1 MPVNPRMGGCKF
13 LQDPGSDTMP
23 SVQICVDVRFA
34 ETDLMQVVH
43 HAAYL
48 PWLEMGRIAFM
59 QAQETPY
66 TEIAR
71 THHFSV
77 VSVSLQ
83 IRRSLTFG
91 DTAVVTTT
99 LAALGTRKIR
109 FDYQVHNAAAH
120 LLIATGSTEHVCVDL
135 QGRSARIPQDIATRL
150 RGTPSAT
157 G

>member
-1 MPVNPRMGGCKF
+1 
-13 LQDPGSDTMP
+13 MP
-23 SVQICVDVRFA
+23 SVQICVEVRFA

-59 QAQETPY
+59 KFQGVPY

-77 VSVSLQ
+77 VSVALQ

-91 DTAVVTTT
+91 DTATVTTSLGT
-99 LAALGTRKIR
+99 LGTRKIR
-109 FDYQVHNAAAH
+109 FDYQVHNATSQR
-120 LLIATGSTEHVCVDL
+120 LIATGATEHVCVDL
-135 QGRSARIPQDIATRL
+135 QGRAARIPQDIATRL
-150 RGTPSAT
+150 RGTRSAPA
-157 G
+157 